1 MSFNYRQFQF
11 FVFFCVFSLSIG
23 CTWNA
28 SGSDSWPN
36 ISYGAGGTVS
46 DVENFVTRFYQQCLS
61 REPDTAGLNGWVN
74 DLNNGL
80 KAGDTLAEAFVF
92 SSEFQNR
99 NTSNSEF
106 LTILYKAFFNREP
119 DTSGYN
125 YWVNDMS
132 NGASRSEVLAG
143 FTSAQEFI
151 NLCQDYGI
159 SPKAPSN
166 NDNPVTEFVTRF
178 YQQCLNREPDTAG
191 LNGWVNDLNGGLKA
205 GDTLAEAFV
214 FSSEFQNR
222 NTSNSE
228 FLTILY
234 KAFFNRDPDASGYNN
249 WINSMSSGT
258 SRSEVLAGF
267 TSAQEFIN
275 LCSDYQIRPTN
286 DSPDTDVSING
297 SYVGVDFN
305 PSSGRD
311 VASLYLITYNGD
323 GTGEAQTIRD
333 PVRGPSST
341 TFTYQVSS
349 DGTYSATASGE
360 SAPFAD
366 GIVSADGN
374 IIAAASTWDDA
385 GLEVLIKKSSG
396 MSNASLNGSYVGADF
411 NPSSGRAAASLY
423 LITYNGD
430 GTGEAQTI
438 RDPVRGPSSTTF
450 TYQVSSDGTYSATAS
465 GESAPFAD
473 GIVSADGNIIAAAST
488 WDDAGLEVL
497 IKKSS
502 GMSNASLNGSYVGAD
517 FNPSSGTDAASLYH
531 ITYHG
536 DGTGKVQ
543 TIRDPVRGPIS
554 ATFTYQVS
562 SDGTYSATASGESVP
577 FADGIVS
584 GDGNIIAAAS
594 TWDDAGLE
602 VLIKQKQ

>member
-1 MSFNYRQFQF
+1 MSFHYRRFQF

-258 SRSEVLAGF
+258 GRSEVLAGF

-275 LCSDYQIRPTN
+275 LCGNYQIRPTISSQN
-286 DSPDTDVSING
+286 IGCDSNHFNLCASSETCSSVGRYWYNNICNSSPESIEEHSEIQGTWMMKQDLDQYYTTYFTFDSSNTVDEVGSFNYFIPAGNYQLNQDNSFQMTIINPYDSSQTLEGQLISGSEAILSTNG
-297 SYVGVDFN
+297 SKIGVMKKVIDLSTCQGFWH
-305 PSSGRD
+305 
-311 VASLYLITYNGD
+311 
-323 GTGEAQTIRD
+323 GTMSVIN
-333 PVRGPSST
+333 SST
-341 TFTYQVSS
+341 TY
-349 DGTYSATASGE
+349 
-360 SAPFAD
+360 
-366 GIVSADGN
+366 N
-374 IIAAASTWDDA
+374 ISFSID
-385 GLEVLIKKSSG
+385 SSG
-396 MSNASLNGSYVGADF
+396 AVTSWIGFS
-411 NPSSGRAAASLY
+411 
-423 LITYNGD
+423 
-430 GTGEAQTI
+430 QT
-438 RDPVRGPSSTTF
+438 
-450 TYQVSSDGTYSATAS
+450 
-465 GESAPFAD
+465 
-473 GIVSADGNIIAAAST
+473 
-488 WDDAGLEVL
+488 
-497 IKKSS
+497 
-502 GMSNASLNGSYVGAD
+502 
-517 FNPSSGTDAASLYH
+517 
-531 ITYHG
+531 
-536 DGTGKVQ
+536 
-543 TIRDPVRGPIS
+543 
-554 ATFTYQVS
+554 
-562 SDGTYSATASGESVP
+562 
-577 FADGIVS
+577 VS
-584 GDGNIIAAAS
+584 GDMFCQSGNITAFFKTSERDAYHQIQFGGNYGDN
-594 TWDDAGLE
+594 TITGIYMIDDGSSNDPDGTFYLTR
-602 VLIKQKQ
+602 